1 MLSIVRKR
9 MADFAGNSGTR
20 WVVFIESNTTG
31 TGRLFARAASQCG
44 YRPVLLAE
52 TPDRYPYIKEDGLHV
67 LRCDTGS
74 PPTLRQ
80 IIETLACEAPVAGI
94 FSSSEY
100 YIETAAALARMLGLP
115 GSDPESL
122 RQCRNKWTQRQVLRR
137 SGLNTPGFRLAISIA
152 DALAALQE
160 IPCPV
165 ILKPTL
171 GSGSVGVKLCR
182 TPEEVA
188 QHAGILLQRT
198 VNERGLLLAPEFLL
212 EEYVAGEEFSVESLS
227 GKIIGITRKHVSP
240 APYFVETGH
249 DFPAKLPRVVQDEI
263 GRTVDTAL
271 KAMNLTWGP
280 VHIELRLA
288 SAGPTIIEINPR
300 LAGGFIPEIVRLAFG
315 VDIIRETLK
324 LVVGE
329 AAGIKAVRQE
339 YASIR
344 FFLPPARGVIRE
356 FAGIAEARQV
366 EGISDVQAYRKI
378 GDAVRIENDFRDRIG
393 HVIARS
399 TAQASAAQAAETA
412 HSRIRI
418 VVEPN

>member
-1 MLSIVRKR
+1 
-9 MADFAGNSGTR
+9 
-20 WVVFIESNTTG
+20 
-31 TGRLFARAASQCG
+31 
-44 YRPVLLAE
+44 
-52 TPDRYPYIKEDGLHV
+52 
-67 LRCDTGS
+67 
-74 PPTLRQ
+74 
-80 IIETLACEAPVAGI
+80 
-94 FSSSEY
+94 
-100 YIETAAALARMLGLP
+100 
-115 GSDPESL
+115 
-122 RQCRNKWTQRQVLRR
+122 
-137 SGLNTPGFRLAISIA
+137 
-152 DALAALQE
+152 
-160 IPCPV
+160 
-165 ILKPTL
+165 
-171 GSGSVGVKLCR
+171 
-182 TPEEVA
+182 
-188 QHAGILLQRT
+188 
-198 VNERGLLLAPEFLL
+198 
-212 EEYVAGEEFSVESLS
+212 
-227 GKIIGITRKHVSP
+227 
-240 APYFVETGH
+240 
-249 DFPAKLPRVVQDEI
+249 
-263 GRTVDTAL
+263 
-271 KAMNLTWGP
+271 MNLTWGP